1 MRWRTRAR
9 DSCCF
14 LRKTAVTGQENV
26 FLGFRGRKRYSECH
40 GDPVFPSPRNRF
52 AFYARLRKP
61 SSWSRLVQIQ
71 TSLSPC
77 TRGKINWCFTPCF
90 SIRGK
95 RSIIRFRSICC
106 SGTRDQSAQP
116 LASEKFDSLFRVVR
130 IRFAYRCSFTLSI
143 FICFEITGP
152 DNGTVAQSTN
162 EGDTWRPGMR

>member
-1 MRWRTRAR
+1 MAHASPRFVLLSQENSR
-9 DSCCF
+9 DRSGERVSRFPRQETLLRVSRGSSFPVSKKQVRF
-14 LRKTAVTGQENV
+14 LRETQKTVELISTRTN
-26 FLGFRGRKRYSECH
+26 
-40 GDPVFPSPRNRF
+40 PNFPP
-52 AFYARLRKP
+52 P
-61 SSWSRLVQIQ
+61 
-71 TSLSPC
+71 PC